1 MYQPYPGSD
10 TQLPE
15 QQRRPAPASV
25 LNAVRAMYAGAAAS
39 LAGIVV
45 DILTVSATKTAIARR
60 SPNLTASQVDSAQH
74 ALIAAFIVKASAQ

>member
-15 QQRRPAPASV
+15 TPPQPAPASV

-39 LAGIVV
+39 LLGIVV
-45 DILTVSATKTAIARR
+45 DIVTMSATKTAIEKR
-60 SPNLTASQVDSAQH
+60 SPDLY
-74 ALIAAFIVKASAQ
+74 FKASAR